1 MLTSLWHAVM
11 ISEFSLGTTHAEA
24 LKQLVTIIAN
34 SYLNKQELFRKIKR
48 ISQNSFFNSQQHRC
62 ISVLAWQTLT
72 QGCAVFY
79 YPQAHRTHTYS
90 TTFVADIFVTLQYD

>member
-24 LKQLVTIIAN
+24 LKQLVTIVAN
-34 SYLNKQELFRKIKR
+34 SYLNKQELFKKIKR
-48 ISQNSFFNSQQHRC
+48 ISQNSFLNSQQHRC

-72 QGCAVFY
+72 RAVQCFITLR
-79 YPQAHRTHTYS
+79 HIGHTL
-90 TTFVADIFVTLQYD
+90 TAPLL